1 MLAEMSSF
9 AVAREVSAQIYTN
22 SVVQEEDVTSMRLP
36 NVRQDATKYKY
47 LNNTPGVRYR
57 R

>member
-1 MLAEMSSF
+1 MSSF